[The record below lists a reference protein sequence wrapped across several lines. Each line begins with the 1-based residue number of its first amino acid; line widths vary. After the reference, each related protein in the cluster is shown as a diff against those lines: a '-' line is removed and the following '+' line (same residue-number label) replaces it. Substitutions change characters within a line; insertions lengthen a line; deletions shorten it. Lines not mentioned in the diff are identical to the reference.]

1 MGKKRVLIV
10 GGVAGGA
17 ACAAR
22 LRRLDED
29 AEIFIFERGEN
40 VSFAN
45 CGMPYYIGGV
55 IPNRRSLLVATPERF
70 RDWFNIEVRVRH
82 EVMSI
87 DRRAKSVR
95 VRNVASGVEST
106 ETYDAL
112 VLSPGARPIVPP
124 VPGVETP
131 GVFTLR
137 NLNDADRIYGYLKEK
152 SVTRAVVVGG
162 GYVGLEMAENLVARN
177 VTVTVV
183 EAADQLMNPL
193 DPEMASFVATA
204 LESRD
209 VEYRLN
215 DPLSAIEENAAS
227 GLTVRTQS
235 GGRIPA
241 GIVILAVG
249 VKPEVDLAVEAG
261 LELGELGGIKVDEQM
276 RTSDP
281 AIFAVGDA
289 VEVRHVVSG
298 RPSLVPLA
306 GPAGRQGRVA
316 AEVIAGRD
324 SRYGGVLGTA
334 VLGLFNSMFAATGL
348 NEKTLRAS
356 EMPYRKSYT
365 VSASHAGYYPGASP
379 IVTKLL
385 FSPDDG
391 RILGAQ
397 AIGSDGVDKRIDV
410 IAALIRKGGTV
421 FDLEEAE
428 LCYAP
433 QFGSARDPANI
444 AGSVAANLLR
454 GDVQEAHWEALP
466 DALRSDTPPVVVD
479 VRTPGE
485 FEAGHVPEAINIPLG
500 ELRDR
505 FDELPRDRQIWVH
518 CGVGQRSY
526 YAARILKQKGFD
538 VRNLSGGFRLYQ
550 AWRKAEMIK

>member
-22 LRRLDED
+22 LRRLDEE

-70 RDWFNIEVRVRH
+70 RDWFNIEVRVRS
-82 EVMSI
+82 EVVAI
-87 DRRAKSVR
+87 DRQAKSVR
-95 VRNVASGVEST
+95 VRNVASGTEST
-106 ETYDAL
+106 ESYDAL

-124 VPGVETP
+124 VPGVESP

-137 NLNDADRIYGYLKEK
+137 NLNDADRIFGYLKEK

-204 LESRD
+204 LESRG

-227 GLTVRTQS
+227 GLTVRTES

-241 GIVILAVG
+241 GLVILAVG
-249 VKPEVDLAVEAG
+249 VKPEVELAAEAG
-261 LELGELGGIKVDEQM
+261 LELGELGGIKVDDQM

-298 RPSLVPLA
+298 RPVLVPLA
-306 GPAGRQGRVA
+306 GPAG
-316 AEVIAGRD
+316 
-324 SRYGGVLGTA
+324 
-334 VLGLFNSMFAATGL
+334 
-348 NEKTLRAS
+348 
-356 EMPYRKSYT
+356 
-365 VSASHAGYYPGASP
+365 
-379 IVTKLL
+379 
-385 FSPDDG
+385 
-391 RILGAQ
+391 
-397 AIGSDGVDKRIDV
+397 
-410 IAALIRKGGTV
+410 
-421 FDLEEAE
+421 
-428 LCYAP
+428 
-433 QFGSARDPANI
+433 
-444 AGSVAANLLR
+444 
-454 GDVQEAHWEALP
+454 
-466 DALRSDTPPVVVD
+466 
-479 VRTPGE
+479 
-485 FEAGHVPEAINIPLG
+485 
-500 ELRDR
+500 
-505 FDELPRDRQIWVH
+505 
-518 CGVGQRSY
+518 
-526 YAARILKQKGFD
+526 
-538 VRNLSGGFRLYQ
+538 
-550 AWRKAEMIK
+550 